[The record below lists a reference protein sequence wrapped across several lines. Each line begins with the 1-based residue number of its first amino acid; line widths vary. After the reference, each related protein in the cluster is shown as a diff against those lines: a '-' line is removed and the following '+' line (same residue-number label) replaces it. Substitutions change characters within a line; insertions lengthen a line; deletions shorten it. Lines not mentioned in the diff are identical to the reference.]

1 MLEVQSLIDR
11 YLNWVRDKTALRQMG
26 DVVEITTPSLDRHND
41 YIQIYVKKD
50 GNNFILTD
58 DSYTIID
65 LEQSGCS
72 LDSPRRQ
79 QLLKLTLAGF
89 GIQNTDQELFVHA
102 TAENFPYKKHNL
114 IQAICAVIKLRALPT
129 ATRQEQESILELYSH
144 ALGME

>member
-1 MLEVQSLIDR
+1 
-11 YLNWVRDKTALRQMG
+11 
-26 DVVEITTPSLDRHND
+26 
-41 YIQIYVKKD
+41 
-50 GNNFILTD
+50 
-58 DSYTIID
+58 
-65 LEQSGCS
+65 
-72 LDSPRRQ
+72 
-79 QLLKLTLAGF
+79 LKLTLAGF